1 MSWFA
6 STRPTAV
13 GHRGWRAVLDD
24 QDAARPHA
32 RATRHGIQHACTRS
46 AQSTTGRPRCLD
58 SAPNIEIRT
67 VTSDSATTKVA
78 AHSGGTARD
87 YQGTAA
93 RRRPSRRVRF
103 SAATRTY
110 LTRVPDPPGYKV
122 SLFCLFSELRE
133 QRRSS
138 GGCPGMA
145 AEPRRLS
152 IRQQPAASRR
162 RTPVRYHRTIWCLG
176 VMSTTTRVFLVSCV
190 ALRTRSRQ
198 ATNRQTIPSTRP
210 AATGSTTCCA
220 STPPRRP
227 RRTREMPDAPQ
238 RCSGCSPGTCTRPRP
253 PAGAWN
259 PPQRRI
265 PLGVTPPHCQ
275 PLPFAA
281 HHQALAWCD
290 AEHEN
295 LGRTQRQRAAG

>member
-1 MSWFA
+1 
-6 STRPTAV
+6 
-13 GHRGWRAVLDD
+13 
-24 QDAARPHA
+24 
-32 RATRHGIQHACTRS
+32 
-46 AQSTTGRPRCLD
+46 
-58 SAPNIEIRT
+58 
-67 VTSDSATTKVA
+67 
-78 AHSGGTARD
+78 
-87 YQGTAA
+87 
-93 RRRPSRRVRF
+93 
-103 SAATRTY
+103 
-110 LTRVPDPPGYKV
+110 
-122 SLFCLFSELRE
+122 
-133 QRRSS
+133 
-138 GGCPGMA
+138 MA

-198 ATNRQTIPSTRP
+198 ATNRQT
-210 AATGSTTCCA
+210 
-220 STPPRRP
+220 
-227 RRTREMPDAPQ
+227 M
-238 RCSGCSPGTCTRPRP
+238 PRP

-281 HHQALAWCD
+281 YHQALAWCD

-295 LGRTQRQRAAG
+295 LVAAIGMPPRPATTTSAGSSRSP